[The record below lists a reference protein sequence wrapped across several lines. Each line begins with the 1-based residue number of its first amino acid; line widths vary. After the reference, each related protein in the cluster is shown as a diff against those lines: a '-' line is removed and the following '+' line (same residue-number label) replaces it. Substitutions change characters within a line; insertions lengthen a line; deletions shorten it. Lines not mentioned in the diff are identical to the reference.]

1 MHWSP
6 EVRYKLLLKIN
17 NAVIAQTNRG
27 DLFQAVAKELRN
39 HFTHDRLSIN
49 LYDPQTQS
57 ISYFA
62 NADGIN
68 PSAISTRSSRPLAN
82 GSITQMVIRSGQAV
96 IIDDLNSYS
105 DLSSIGSMIQADLK
119 STMAFPLTLRDRIL
133 GTIHFSFRRKPD
145 HIYEL
150 TEVLADVST
159 QVAIAVEN
167 MLSYEHLS
175 QINSNL
181 IREKRYLLSN
191 SNQPY
196 LQDSFIYTSSSM
208 IEIMNLIDR
217 VADTEASILLTGE
230 TGTGKGYLARC
241 IHNLSSRK
249 ENLFVKTNCPA
260 LSASLFES
268 ELFGHV
274 KGAFTGAAAERI
286 GRFELAHGGTIF
298 LDEIGELPVN
308 LQAKLL
314 HVLQDRSFERVG
326 DSRTRNIDFR
336 IISATNKDINA
347 SIKAGQ
353 FRQDLFYRLN
363 IFTIRVPPLR
373 ERVEDIEIL
382 VNNITS
388 NESHEMN
395 RPPPKY
401 TSGALD
407 LLKRYSWPG
416 NVREMKN
423 FVKRM
428 VILRAGEEIT
438 KDDIKTEFQKTARPD
453 ETEDEIN
460 TLADAERAHIEKV
473 LIQCRGALGGDNGS
487 AKLLGIPRS
496 TLQYR
501 LKKLGINP
509 RDYS

>member
-1 MHWSP
+1 MHWNP

-17 NAVIAQTNRG
+17 NAVIAKTTRR
-27 DLFQAVAKELRN
+27 DLFQAVARELRN

-49 LYDPQTQS
+49 LYEPQTQS

-68 PSAISTRSSRPLAN
+68 PSGISTQSSRPLAK
-82 GSITQMVIRSGQAV
+82 GSITQMVIQSGQAV
-96 IIDDLNSYS
+96 IIDDLESYS
-105 DLSSIGSMIQADLK
+105 DLSSIGAMIQANLK
-119 STMAFPLTLRDRIL
+119 STMAFPLTLRNRIL
-133 GTIHFSFRRKPD
+133 GTIHFSFKRKPD
-145 HIYEL
+145 HISEL
-150 TEVLADVST
+150 TEVLADVSN
-159 QVAIAVEN
+159 QLAIAVEN
-167 MLSYEHLS
+167 MLAYEHLTRL
-175 QINSNL
+175 NSNL

-191 SNQPY
+191 SNLPY
-196 LQDSFIYTSSSM
+196 LQDSFIYTSKSM
-208 IEIMNLIDR
+208 VEIMNLIER
-217 VADTEASILLTGE
+217 VADTDEPVLLTGE
-230 TGTGKGYLARC
+230 TGTGKDYLARC

-268 ELFGHV
+268 ELFGHA
-274 KGAFTGAAAERI
+274 KGAFTGAATERI

-308 LQAKLL
+308 LQAKFL

-326 DSRTRNIDFR
+326 ESKTRDIDFR
-336 IISATNKDINA
+336 IISATNKDIPA

-363 IFTIRVPPLR
+363 IFTIKVPPLR

-382 VNNITS
+382 INNITS
-388 NESHEMN
+388 NESHEMK
-395 RPPPKY
+395 RPAPEY
-401 TSGALD
+401 TSEALE
-407 LLKRYSWPG
+407 LLKKYSWPG

-423 FVKRM
+423 FIKRM
-428 VILRAGEEIT
+428 VILRAGEQIT
-438 KDDIKTEFQKTARPD
+438 RNDIKKDFQETALPD
-453 ETEDEIN
+453 HTVDEIK
-460 TLADAERAHIEKV
+460 TLEDAERAHIKKA
-473 LIQCRGALGGDNGS
+473 LIQCKGALGGQHGS
-487 AKLLGIPRS
+487 AKHLGIPRS

-509 RDYS
+509 KDYS